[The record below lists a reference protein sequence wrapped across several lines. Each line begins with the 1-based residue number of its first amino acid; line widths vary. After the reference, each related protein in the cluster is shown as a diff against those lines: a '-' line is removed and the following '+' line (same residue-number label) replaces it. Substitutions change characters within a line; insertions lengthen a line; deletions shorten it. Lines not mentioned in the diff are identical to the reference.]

1 MTADERIMGLIAR
14 SGVMI
19 EYVKNTQET
28 EEEKRAGLVRNIDSI
43 VNEQFDGDV
52 YAFISNLADTINM
65 LECVLE
71 NVIVQRDSLIGEEN
85 GERILQ

>member
-1 MTADERIMGLIAR
+1 MNADERIMGLIAR

-28 EEEKRAGLVRNIDSI
+28 EEEKREGLVRNVDSI
-43 VNEQFDGDV
+43 VNSQFDGDV
-52 YAFISNLADTINM
+52 YAFISNLADTINI

-71 NVIVQRDSLIGEEN
+71 NVIVQRDNLIGDEKN
-85 GERILQ
+85 ERVLQ

>member
-28 EEEKRAGLVRNIDSI
+28 EEEKRAGLVKNVDSI

-52 YAFISNLADTINM
+52 YEFISNLADTINM

-71 NVIVQRDSLIGEEN
+71 NVIIQRDSLIGEEKK
-85 GERILQ
+85 ERILQ